1 MSVEHREAKA
11 TEYSRAP
18 RGVGAAMCPVRSGE
32 PRPPRV
38 PEMEILGVT
47 AAAETRLQERGQS
60 ARTLTVDDSMIDLAC
75 QQLGQEFDALVRG
88 ALIVAAGPHPAGVH
102 RLRTSTRRIRA
113 ALRLFDR
120 LFPSRRVRK
129 FRREFRWL
137 AQVLGEVRDLDVFC
151 EDLGRHVA
159 EMAPEDA
166 ERLALYRPYLDHE
179 YADARAQLVSA
190 FGSDRYAQLL
200 ATFGSFLE
208 AASSPAALC
217 HRGEL
222 TIADAAAACA
232 DQAAKRVHKRGRR
245 ALRRSSPRT
254 LHDLRIRCKQLRYLL
269 ELVQPVYGDRL
280 RRSVKAV
287 KRLQDCLG
295 EHQDAIV
302 AAERL
307 RAYAESTPAVGDS
320 AGTLHALR
328 QLVRMQTRQAAAARQ
343 RFRKDWV
350 RFERNVSRSRL
361 HKILNSLP
369 TDRQQPRAVRRV

>member
-11 TEYSRAP
+11 TEYSRAR
-18 RGVGAAMCPVRSGE
+18 RGVGAAMCPVQSGG
-32 PRPPRV
+32 PGPPRV

-60 ARTLTVDDSMIDLAC
+60 ARTLTADDSMIDLAC

-113 ALRLFDR
+113 ALRLFER

-137 AQVLGEVRDLDVFC
+137 AQVLGEVRNLDVFC
-151 EDLGRHVA
+151 EDLGHHVA

-200 ATFGSFLE
+200 TTFGSFLE
-208 AASSPAALC
+208 AASSPAARC
-217 HRGEL
+217 HSGEL
-222 TIADAAAACA
+222 TIADAVAACA

-269 ELVQPVYGDRL
+269 EFVQPVYGDHL
-280 RRSVKAV
+280 RRSVMAV

-320 AGTLHALR
+320 AGTLRALR
-328 QLVRMQTRQAAAARQ
+328 QVVRMQMRQAAAARR

-361 HKILNSLP
+361 RRILNAPS
-369 TDRQQPRAVRRV
+369 